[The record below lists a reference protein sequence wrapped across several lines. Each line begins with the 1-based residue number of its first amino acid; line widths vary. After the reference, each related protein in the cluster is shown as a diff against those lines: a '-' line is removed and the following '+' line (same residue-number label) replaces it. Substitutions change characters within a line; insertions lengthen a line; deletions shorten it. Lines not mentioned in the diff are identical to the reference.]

1 MTNQQWECSSEW
13 PAMLCRGIDELRQ
26 EQILCDTT
34 VVCADGKL
42 LAAHACVL
50 AAASPMLKLQLKRT
64 GPGCF
69 VINLDHIPG
78 TVCFVLLQFIYSGK
92 LNSQYMSAMAGDI
105 MKASHMLQMLEL
117 MKLCETFQ
125 RNAAAKLAAQ
135 QQSAQAAVQQEHC
148 KEHPPEGAAA
158 ASQMAAP
165 SLPPVEPQVQEEVK
179 PVTVKPPDN
188 VSAVIDRLMQF
199 DENQT
204 NGHSFNGESEQNIP
218 VFPSA
223 SLVEEENATTAVT
236 QAAAYM
242 ASNPVSSAHQQ
253 EFPQNTANTT
263 ADTGSSKDAAKM
275 AQQNATAA
283 VGMYI

>member
-1 MTNQQWECSSEW
+1 
-13 PAMLCRGIDELRQ
+13 
-26 EQILCDTT
+26 
-34 VVCADGKL
+34 
-42 LAAHACVL
+42 
-50 AAASPMLKLQLKRT
+50 
-64 GPGCF
+64 
-69 VINLDHIPG
+69 
-78 TVCFVLLQFIYSGK
+78 
-92 LNSQYMSAMAGDI
+92 
-105 MKASHMLQMLEL
+105 